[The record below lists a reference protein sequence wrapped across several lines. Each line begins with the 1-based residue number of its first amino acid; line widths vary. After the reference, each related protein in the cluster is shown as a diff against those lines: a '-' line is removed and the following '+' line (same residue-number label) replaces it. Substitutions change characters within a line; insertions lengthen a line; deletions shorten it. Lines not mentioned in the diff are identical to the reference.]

1 MAIAFGVPQG
11 SIIGPLLFNI
21 YLADLFLIVDDIDIA
36 NYADDNTP
44 YNTADDIDGVI
55 APFENASNTLP
66 KWFSDNLFK
75 GNADKCP
82 LLVNI
87 KDEVMMKI
95 VDLNIVNSECERLLG
110 VKFDYKLTFNSHV
123 SDLCKSASRKIHAL
137 ARVAPCISISTRS
150 I

>member
-1 MAIAFGVPQG
+1 MAIAIGVPQG

-66 KWFSDNLFK
+66 KWFSDNPFK

-137 ARVAPCISISTRS
+137 ARVAPYISISKRS

>member
-21 YLADLFLIVDDIDIA
+21 YLADLFLIADDIDIA

-44 YNTADDIDGVI
+44 YNTADDKDEVI
-55 APFENASNTLP
+55 ASFENASNTLP

-110 VKFDYKLTFNSHV
+110 VKFDYKLTFKSHV